1 VAEGTTRRLRRRFP
15 ARLKVFR
22 GRRKASAEDET
33 LKVGEPGCV
42 GLHVGGGVA
51 VITVRRPGKMN
62 AIDEAMWTSLLETV
76 RKVSRNEKA
85 RVLVVRGEGDSFST
99 GADLDELGQGSLSR
113 AEDIFHRME
122 ECVAAIEE
130 SPLPTLAC
138 IRGHALGTGMELAL
152 ACDLRVAD
160 ESAILGMPVARLG
173 ITLTEPF
180 VKRLLA
186 LIGPAKTKDLVY
198 TGRLVDAQEALM
210 WGLVDRVVGKDQSV
224 RRETLKLACVI
235 RDQSSASVSA
245 VKRLTGSGSG
255 RVPAKHNYVDAEDF
269 PEGVAAFLER
279 RSPGFYQAESSAGN
293 SSSGRQ

>member
-1 VAEGTTRRLRRRFP
+1 VAEGSTGRLRRRFP

-22 GRRKASAEDET
+22 GRRKASAE
-33 LKVGEPGCV
+33 GERLENGELGRV
-42 GLHVGGGVA
+42 GLHVGGGIA

-62 AIDEAMWTSLLETV
+62 AIDEAMWTSLLEMV
-76 RKVSRNEKA
+76 REVSRNEKA
-85 RVLVVRGEGDSFST
+85 RVLVVRGEGDIFSA
-99 GADLDELGQGSLSR
+99 GADLNELGQGSLSR

-130 SPLPTLAC
+130 SPLPTIAC

-198 TGRLVDAQEALM
+198 TGRLVDAQEALR
-210 WGLVDRVVGKDQSV
+210 WGLVDRVVGKDRSV
-224 RRETLKLACVI
+224 MRETLKLARVI
-235 RDQSSASVSA
+235 RDQSSASVST
-245 VKRLTGSGSG
+245 VKRWTGSGSG
-255 RVPAKHNYVDAEDF
+255 RVPAKYNYVDAEDF

-279 RSPGFYQAESSAGN
+279 RSPRFYQTEARAGS
-293 SSSGRQ
+293 SSSGRP